1 MAVPGFPSLDYTTS
15 RTWKRQKSL
24 ITNESFKASRALVLL
39 TKVEKKLAGKIVPR
53 CTHFT
58 GASPTS
64 FPCSLLRLLTPQS
77 TEHWNIISLSLC
89 FNSFRYIPR
98 CTVQK
103 LSSSGSHYK
112 KKKTS
117 DLHFILARRGV
128 ELQIPLVWFM
138 RLPHDLK
145 FLYPGDRLN
154 FPREKWKNNKY
165 EYMISFYEFMTLCK
179 WFCIL

>member
-1 MAVPGFPSLDYTTS
+1 MAIPGFPSLDYTTS
-15 RTWKRQKSL
+15 RTWKRHKSL

-58 GASPTS
+58 GASSTS
-64 FPCSLLRLLTPQS
+64 FPGSLLRLLTHNRLK
-77 TEHWNIISLSLC
+77 TETSFHWVFAL
-89 FNSFRYIPR
+89 
-98 CTVQK
+98 TVFVTYRGALYRNLAPPARIK
-103 LSSSGSHYK
+103 KNPSH
-112 KKKTS
+112 
-117 DLHFILARRGV
+117 LHFILARREV

-154 FPREKWKNNKY
+154 TSTWEMKEQQVWVHDIFLWIY
-165 EYMISFYEFMTLCK
+165 DAL
-179 WFCIL
+179 